1 MEGWQNGSRD
11 QLMGYC
17 NDSRGLDLNDD
28 SGVVRTGD
36 FFGSILMVEPMSYQ
50 IYLLCVSYI
59 RIKFYWSSL
68 GLFCSLHL
76 QSLEQ

>member
-1 MEGWQNGSRD
+1 
-11 QLMGYC
+11 MGYC

-28 SGVVRTGD
+28 TGVVRTGD

-59 RIKFYWSSL
+59 HIKFY
-68 GLFCSLHL
+68 
-76 QSLEQ
+76 